1 VPGHGVDAVLAAR
14 PELRAPFEQLL
25 ERLAAAARPIDV
37 EQLRRDAPED
47 FALLTFVVAGGY
59 LQDPQVQSALGYAG
73 RVPAPLDEPDA
84 DTTFEAALLGTRA
97 RSRSDL
103 PARRRDTPPAVADRW
118 QRSDPRG
125 SRFVPLGH
133 AVRMRGCRTAMSPS
147 WGGPWLVR

>member
-1 VPGHGVDAVLAAR
+1 VNPRDAVLARLADALVPGGSGLPPATAAGVPGHGVDAVLAAR

-25 ERLAAAARPIDV
+25 ERLARSGPPVPI

-84 DTTFEAALLGTRA
+84 DTTFEAALLAPVRA
-97 RSRSDL
+97 RG
-103 PARRRDTPPAVADRW
+103 PIYRRVDETPHP
-118 QRSDPRG
+118 P
-125 SRFVPLGH
+125 
-133 AVRMRGCRTAMSPS
+133 
-147 WGGPWLVR
+147 